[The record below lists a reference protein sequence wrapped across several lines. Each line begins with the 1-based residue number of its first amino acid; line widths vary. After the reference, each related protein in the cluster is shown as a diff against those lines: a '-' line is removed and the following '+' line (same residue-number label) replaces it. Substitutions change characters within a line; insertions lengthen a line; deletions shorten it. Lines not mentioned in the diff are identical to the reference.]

1 MQTIATIGFRLP
13 ARPGCEVLSK
23 LMFNAFGDG
32 ALGHSAPWIATD
44 LFRHAE
50 LRRYTAIYW
59 EAV

>member
-1 MQTIATIGFRLP
+1 MQTIATIDFRLP
-13 ARPGCEVLSK
+13 PGLAVRCCPSSCSTLSD
-23 LMFNAFGDG
+23 MS